1 MSCRHDLANGTCTR
15 CYPSNPYGRTDSD
28 RIDPGP
34 EEDYSSNLEGP
45 DAVPAHTVAAEGAK
59 VGKDDEEE
67 LEDDEEDPVEELVD
81 NFLSL
86 NKEQRREAL
95 SQIMNFTDDGG
106 P

>member
-34 EEDYSSNLEGP
+34 EEDYLPNLEGP
-45 DAVPAHTVAAEGAK
+45 GAVPAVAEEAK
-59 VGKDDEEE
+59 AGKDD
-67 LEDDEEDPVEELVD
+67 EDPVEELID
-81 NFLSL
+81 SFLDL
-86 NKEQRREAL
+86 NREQRREAL
-95 SQIMNFTDDGG
+95 SRIMDFTDDGG